1 MTTVLSKY
9 TKNRDNNFNLL
20 RFIAASLVLYSH
32 SFALVTG
39 TGDAEPLR
47 NSIGMTF
54 GIISVDVFFITSGF
68 LIAGSF
74 FGRNNIIAFVWARVL
89 RIFPAL
95 IVAVA
100 FCTFAIGL
108 FFTTELA
115 SEYLSNKQTYRY
127 FLKNITL
134 FFGVEYNLP
143 GVFANT
149 PHKYAVN
156 GSIWTLPYEVEMYAY
171 LAIIGS
177 ILIYFQKW
185 FSNNYLK
192 TIFLCIAVI
201 AVSGNIANHFH
212 PFISDKFIRLF
223 SLFFTGTAFYIWRD
237 SIYLSLKFFLL
248 LIIPLS
254 FSIVE
259 KEVFFVIYSLSI
271 AYLIFYI
278 AYVPAGII
286 RNFNKVGDYS
296 YGIYIYAYPVQQSI
310 AALIPN
316 VSIPMMIAL
325 SFFVTF
331 ILSFLSWH
339 LIEKKAL
346 KMKNRYVVFEKLLK
360 NRQLTRK
367 RQL

>member
-1 MTTVLSKY
+1 MKTVLSKY
-9 TKNRDNNFNLL
+9 TKSRDNNFNLI

-39 TGDAEPLR
+39 SGDAEPLR

-54 GIISVDVFFITSGF
+54 GTIAVDIFFITSGF

-74 FGRNNIIAFVWARVL
+74 FGRNNIFAFVWARVL

-95 IVAVA
+95 IAAVA

-108 FFTTELA
+108 FFTTESA
-115 SEYLSNKQTYRY
+115 SEYLANKETYRY

-143 GVFANT
+143 GVFENT

-177 ILIYFQKW
+177 ILLYFQKW
-185 FSNNYLK
+185 FNSNYLK
-192 TIFLCIAVI
+192 SIFLCIAII
-201 AVSGNIANHFH
+201 AVSANIVNHFQ
-212 PFISDKFIRLF
+212 PFIDDKLIRLF
-223 SLFFTGTAFYIWRD
+223 SLFFTGSAFYIWRD
-237 SIYLSLKFFLL
+237 NIYLSLKIFLL
-248 LIIPLS
+248 LVILLS
-254 FSIVE
+254 ISIVE
-259 KEVFFVIYSLSI
+259 KEVFLIVYSISI

-310 AALIPN
+310 AALIPD
-316 VSIPMMIAL
+316 VSIPMMIVL
-325 SFFVTF
+325 SFFITF

-346 KMKNRYVVFEKLLK
+346 KMKNHYVVFEKLFQTK
-360 NRQLTRK
+360 QLAK
-367 RQL
+367 KS

>member
-1 MTTVLSKY
+1 MKTVLSKY
-9 TKNRDNNFNLL
+9 TKSRDNNFNLI

-39 TGDAEPLR
+39 SGDAEPLR

-54 GIISVDVFFITSGF
+54 GTIAVDIFFITSGF

-74 FGRNNIIAFVWARVL
+74 FGRNNIFAFVWARVL

-95 IVAVA
+95 IAAVA

-115 SEYLSNKQTYRY
+115 SEYLSNKETYRY

-143 GVFANT
+143 GVFENT

-177 ILIYFQKW
+177 ILLYFQKW
-185 FSNNYLK
+185 FNSNYLK
-192 TIFLCIAVI
+192 SIFLCIAII
-201 AVSGNIANHFH
+201 AVSANIVNHFQ
-212 PFISDKFIRLF
+212 PFIDDKLIRLF
-223 SLFFTGTAFYIWRD
+223 SLFFTGSAFYIWRD
-237 SIYLSLKFFLL
+237 NIYLSLKIFLL
-248 LIIPLS
+248 LVILLS
-254 FSIVE
+254 ISIVE
-259 KEVFFVIYSLSI
+259 KEVFLIVYSISI

-278 AYVPAGII
+278 AYVPAGVI

-310 AALIPN
+310 AALIPD

-325 SFFVTF
+325 SFFITL

-346 KMKNRYVVFEKLLK
+346 KMKNHYVVFEKLFQTK
-360 NRQLTRK
+360 QLAK
-367 RQL
+367 KS

>member
-32 SFALVTG
+32 SFALVIG

-47 NSIGMTF
+47 KSIGMTL
-54 GIISVDVFFITSGF
+54 GTISVDVFFITSGF

-115 SEYLSNKQTYRY
+115 SDYLSNKETYRY

-185 FSNNYLK
+185 FSSNYLK
-192 TIFLCIAVI
+192 TIFLCIAII
-201 AVSGNIANHFH
+201 AVSANIVNHFK
-212 PFISDKFIRLF
+212 PFIDDKFIRLF
-223 SLFFTGTAFYIWRD
+223 SLFFTGTAFYLWRD
-237 SIYLSLKFFLL
+237 NIYLSLKIFLF
-248 LIIPLS
+248 LIVALS
-254 FSIVE
+254 ISIVE
-259 KEVFFVIYSLSI
+259 KEVFFVIYSISI

-278 AYVPAGII
+278 AYIPTGII

-316 VSIPMMIAL
+316 ISIPVMIAL
-325 SFFVTF
+325 SFIITF

-346 KMKNRYVVFEKLLK
+346 NMKNHYVVIEKLLQNK
-360 NRQLTRK
+360 QLTSK
-367 RQL
+367 SQS